1 MEETNTFNETLYAA
15 ILERQ
20 QLFDSVFL
28 PKLLEEYRICQSAT
42 KTLLTVFIKK
52 GIFHDDPYKYDSKI
66 TDIEVPSD
74 DPFADAERA
83 AMVGRRLS
91 QYEGMLDYM
100 GNYYRFTCDFLTT
113 ERINKLVAFG
123 KSFMWEAFST
133 TSSKP
138 NTKALADLATTIR
151 NGNDPLSISIVNDS
165 LNQLAKSSASIMK
178 TLKNLTDFHRERYK
192 AAVRKLVLPGVQI
205 RPESVSAGAGT
216 GEAVREI
223 KKSFALNMREYPFY
237 SELIAE
243 IVNEDYSP
251 DKERL
256 RAEVLARISGGKPEA
271 AKAVQGESLKATLL
285 NGMRTLGG
293 VSPQLEQIAKKLQE
307 NQAAIV
313 GTEKSFMEKLVA
325 AFRKAFNMPE
335 ETREIVINSV
345 DPVTQTTKR
354 ESIDFN
360 PFIEDLRR
368 RARVYTGFT
377 VRTSPAWQKIESLQ
391 EQQILD
397 LLTRYVAELNGL
409 LKQCVGLDDYFKQTA
424 QSEIRDHIHGIKV
437 EISAIRTTL
446 VKANQYRAEYTS
458 QVEEQQQLRKLGITN
473 A

>member
-1 MEETNTFNETLYAA
+1 MEETKNFNETLFAA

-28 PKLLEEYRICQSAT
+28 PKLLEEYRICQSAA
-42 KTLLTVFIKK
+42 KTLLTVFLKK

-66 TDIEVPSD
+66 TDIEIPPD
-74 DPFADAERA
+74 EPFADSDRA
-83 AMVGRRLS
+83 TMVGRRLS
-91 QYEGMLDYM
+91 QYESMLDYM
-100 GNYYRFTCDFLTT
+100 GNYYRFNCDFLTS
-113 ERINKLVAFG
+113 ERINRLVAFN

-138 NTKALADLATTIR
+138 NTKGLADLATTIR

-165 LNQLAKSSASIMK
+165 LNQLAKSSATITK
-178 TLKNLTDFHRERYK
+178 TLKSLTDFHRERYK
-192 AAVRKLVLPGVQI
+192 AAVRKLVMPSVQI
-205 RPESVSAGAGT
+205 RGESVSAGTGT

-223 KKSFALNMREYPFY
+223 KKSFAVNMKDYPFY

-243 IVNEDYSP
+243 IVNEDFSP
-251 DKERL
+251 EKERL
-256 RAEVLARISGGKPEA
+256 RAEALARISGGKPEA
-271 AKAVQGESLKATLL
+271 AKATQEESLKSTLL
-285 NGMRTLGG
+285 NGVRTLGG
-293 VSPQLEQIAKKLQE
+293 VSPQLDQIAKKLQE

-313 GTEKSFMEKLVA
+313 STEKGFMQKLVA
-325 AFRKAFNMPE
+325 AFRKAFNLPE

-345 DPVTQTTKR
+345 DPVTQAAKR
-354 ESIDFN
+354 ESIDFV

-377 VRTSPAWQKIESLQ
+377 VRTSPAWQKIESMQ

-397 LLTRYVAELNGL
+397 LLTRYVAELNGT
-409 LKQCVGLDDYFKQTA
+409 LKQCAGLDDYFKQTA
-424 QSEIRDHIHGIKV
+424 DAEIREHIHGIKV
-437 EISAIRTTL
+437 EISAIRNTL

-458 QVEEQQQLRKLGITN
+458 QVEEQQQLKKLGITN